1 MKSFGHN
8 NKISHRSFMFLFFN
22 LLLLLCAQIFCGIL
36 SVSSFEKVYVD
47 SLTGIYLIPA
57 RTVRRSIENGLRLG
71 KRLERFYGLERLLKA
86 VKVKARDISGA
97 IVVDSEGKVIS
108 QIVNP
113 GVGIPPLDFSLTS
126 KNGSDEVFVRKK
138 YQDYF
143 WIFVPLHY
151 RSEKVVGMAG
161 VSFPA
166 SIVHKKLKYLIR
178 IQLILLGIVFGTGAL
193 LFSIIYLL
201 TKKPFDVEPSSGQI
215 PKRHLIHTLLLF
227 MIVQCVYAG
236 FSMWQFKK
244 LYMEISRDKALRL
257 GRDVQLD
264 VENLLNKGLSLK
276 KMKNMDKWI
285 GYLLEAAPE
294 VDHIAVT
301 DASLNLLYIAGDTE
315 HFKGLEKVPVS
326 SEFEIRLPLT
336 GQNQLRGL
344 LIIHLSRDRLRKVLW
359 SLILDI
365 ITIIGISFLFV
376 FELLVFYRVV
386 LFKKFIGV
394 SDLPAKLSFWL
405 RPLAFI
411 FMFAM
416 DLPLS
421 FIPLQMKELYQ
432 PLWGLPKE
440 LVLGLPISAEMS
452 MAGIAVL
459 TSGILIDRIGWRSPC
474 LLGFAIVALGNI
486 LSGRSITPLEFV
498 SARAVVGIGYGLSW
512 MSFQG
517 YVFTHLPQ
525 DKQGRGIAQITAGVL
540 AGSLCGAA
548 VGGILAE
555 RVGFAPVFYASTLCI
570 TMAIITLAVFYPDT
584 YFKEVSQKAG
594 ENNKKEVGSLWA
606 FFKDPSIL
614 GLGLFFSF
622 PTALCTVGFL
632 YYAIPLYLNALKV
645 SQSTIGRTLM
655 LYGVCLIYF
664 GPLLGRYVD
673 KSKDKGPFLMLSG
686 LIGGGALALFYW
698 WHGLLVAVISVF
710 LFGLATSIG
719 YSAEAAYAISLP
731 VVRKIGVNRSMA
743 LLRTLQR
750 SGQVIGPIMVGTLSA
765 VTGGNTALG
774 IVVIGWGYL
783 FLILLFTL
791 SWIIKPVK

>member
-1 MKSFGHN
+1 MKSLSNN
-8 NKISHRSFMFLFFN
+8 NKTPQRSFMFLFFN
-22 LLLLLCAQIFCGIL
+22 LLLLLCAQIFCGVL

-57 RTVRRSIENGLRLG
+57 RTIQRSIENGLRLG
-71 KRLERFYGLERLLKA
+71 KSLEHFYGLERLLKA
-86 VKVKARDISGA
+86 VKVKAHDLSGT
-97 IVVDSEGKVIS
+97 IVVNSEGKIIAQVI
-108 QIVNP
+108 NP
-113 GVGIPPLDFSLTS
+113 GVGVPPLNFSLARKS
-126 KNGSDEVFVRKK
+126 GSDEAFVRKK
-138 YQDYF
+138 YQEYF

-151 RSEKVVGMAG
+151 KGKKIVGIAG
-161 VSFPA
+161 VSFPV
-166 SIVHKKLKYLIR
+166 SIVNKKLKYFVKIH
-178 IQLILLGIVFGTGAL
+178 LILLGVIFGAGVL
-193 LFSIIYLL
+193 LFSVIYSL
-201 TKKPFDVEPSSGQI
+201 TEKSFEIDLSSGQTL
-215 PKRHLIHTLLLF
+215 KKHLIHTLLLF
-227 MIVQCVYAG
+227 MIVQCAYAG

-257 GRDVQLD
+257 GHDVQAD
-264 VENLLNKGLSLK
+264 VENLLDKGISLR
-276 KMKNMDKWI
+276 KMRNMDKWI

-294 VDHIAVT
+294 VDHIAVI
-301 DASLNLLYIAGDTE
+301 DASLNLLYVAGNTK
-315 HFKGLEKVPVS
+315 HFNGFEKAPVS

-344 LIIHLSRDRLRKVLW
+344 LIIHLSRDRLHKVLW
-359 SLILDI
+359 ALILDI
-365 ITIIGISFLFV
+365 ITVIGISFLFV
-376 FELLVFYRVV
+376 FELLVLYKVV
-386 LFKKFIGV
+386 LFKKFIGIA
-394 SDLPAKLSFWL
+394 DLPAKLPSWL

-411 FMFAM
+411 FMFAT

-421 FIPLQMKELYQ
+421 FIPLQMKKLYQ
-432 PLWGLPKE
+432 PLWDLPKE

-459 TSGILIDRIGWRSPC
+459 ISGILIDRIGWRFPC

-486 LSGRSITPLEFV
+486 LSGRSMTPLEFIL
-498 SARAVVGIGYGLSW
+498 ARAVVGIGYGLSW

-525 DKQGRGIAQITAGVL
+525 DKQGQGIAQVTAGVI

-555 RVGFAPVFYASTLCI
+555 RIGFAPVFYASTLCI
-570 TMAIITLAVFYPDT
+570 TMAIITLAVFYHDT
-584 YFKEVSQKAG
+584 YFTKVSQKTG
-594 ENNKKEVGSLWA
+594 ENNKEEVGSLWA
-606 FFKDPSIL
+606 FFKDPSML

-622 PTALCTVGFL
+622 PTAICTVGFL

-673 KSKDKGPFLMLSG
+673 KLKDKGPFLMLSG

-698 WHGLLVAVISVF
+698 WQGLLVAVIAVF

-719 YSAEAAYAISLP
+719 YSAEAAYATSLP
-731 VVRKIGVNRSMA
+731 VVRKIGINRSMA

-750 SGQVIGPIMVGTLSA
+750 SGQVIGPIMVGALSA
-765 VTGGNTALG
+765 VTGGNTDLG
-774 IVVIGWGYL
+774 IVIIGWGYL
-783 FLILLFTL
+783 FFILLFAL